1 VIRADA
7 ARLFHAWTDP
17 SQLIAWWGPHPVTC
31 SEARVDLRTGG
42 RYRIGNRMPDGN
54 ILWIRGV
61 FEVIEPP
68 HLLVYTWQVEP
79 AVGPAERVTVQF
91 EKRDAGTEVIVTH
104 ERIVDAAMRDRHQ
117 AGWQGCLDS
126 LEGYLADP

>member
-1 VIRADA
+1 
-7 ARLFHAWTDP
+7 
-17 SQLIAWWGPHPVTC
+17 VTC